1 MAQGKCK
8 KLFVNLVQM
17 KVVIIGKEN
26 IGKTALVKRI
36 HKAWG
41 FANSLRTKFL
51 GKGKRESTDGVE
63 MSVWQPEGMEN
74 VTVRMWDF
82 AGQETYYTTHQ
93 FFLSSKAVHVVL
105 FKMTERDERDIQYWW
120 SSISARCREKPI
132 IIMVGTFLD
141 AFKSKQR
148 SSAVKDTSQWL
159 QNLFDKWKSY
169 QTASLSIPELPNVS
183 WNGMSICFYP
193 GKYLSF

>member
-1 MAQGKCK
+1 
-8 KLFVNLVQM
+8 M

-36 HKAWG
+36 HKNWG
-41 FANSLRTKFL
+41 FANSVRVKFR
-51 GKGKRESTDGVE
+51 GTGKRESTDGVE
-63 MSVWQPEGMEN
+63 MSVWQPEGMKN
-74 VTVRMWDF
+74 TTIRMWDF

-93 FFLSSKAVHVVL
+93 FFLSSKAAHVVV

-120 SSISARCREKPI
+120 SSISARCEERSPI

-141 AFKSKQR
+141 EIKQQA
-148 SSAVKDTSQWL
+148 SAVKDTSEWL
-159 QNLFDKWKSY
+159 LNLFAKWKSY
-169 QTASLSIPELPNVS
+169 QTASLSIPELPAMN

-193 GKYLSF
+193 GNVFLFV